1 MPWTIYR
8 YILKEL
14 LKLMAISSLVLVTM
28 ISFAAAIKPM
38 SEGLLGAGAMLKF
51 VGYSAPTM
59 LGFVLPFAGA
69 FASTLVFI
77 RMASD
82 NEVLA
87 CSASGI
93 SYAKVLAPVAALG
106 LVLTMS
112 LFYLSN
118 FVVPG
123 FYRAAAETLESDMLS
138 VLVTQLNQNRP
149 FTEIDGYVIYADS
162 AIQKPIPADTQED
175 IQKSA
180 PPGTA
185 ATKYIRLEGVAV
197 GELDENNVVRA
208 DSTAREANILLF
220 QGPQGS
226 FVTLKLIEAMR
237 YQPDVGELEYSQSLP
252 IGPID
257 IPSPFGD
264 DPKFFSWPQLRTL
277 YDEPDRFK
285 DVREAKMELA
295 KQVAVAELRTSIRQ
309 DMKDN
314 NGQTGVVLSAYNQGY
329 LIKSPS
335 VRTIRGALV
344 LKSAPG
350 RPITIE
356 YPVGTAQHPYDGPVQ
371 RRIEA
376 VSGRIA
382 IDAPS
387 ENQPGIEPTASIE
400 LSEVRL
406 FKVPGTEPITEKL
419 THPLPPLAWQ
429 NPVIDPETENKPISD
444 LLAAAGPHLTLSKN
458 VEIAKAG
465 LDRNLLKLNRKIIAQ
480 LHERAASAITCLILL
495 VFGAVLA
502 IHLKGQMPLVVF
514 IWSFLLAIV
523 SILVITMGQELAI
536 AKPSTVVSGLAFLWS
551 SNIGLALLTLVV
563 YKKLARN

>member
-28 ISFAAAIKPM
+28 ISFAAAIKPL

-69 FASTLVFI
+69 FSSTLVFI

-106 LVLTMS
+106 LVLTMG

-123 FYRAAAETLESDMLS
+123 FYRAAAETLEQDMMS

-162 AIQKPIPADTQED
+162 AKQYDAPSADELDLPQ
-175 IQKSA
+175 
-180 PPGTA
+180 GTLGPS
-185 ATKYIRLEGVAV
+185 KYIKLEGVAV
-197 GELDENNVVRA
+197 GMLDEQDIVRA
-208 DSTAREANILLF
+208 DSTAKEANILLF
-220 QGPQGS
+220 QGPEGS
-226 FVTLKLIEAMR
+226 YVTLKLLEVMR
-237 YQPDVGELEYSQSLP
+237 FQPDVGELEYSSSLP
-252 IGPID
+252 IGPWPLD
-257 IPSPFGD
+257 NPFGD
-264 DPKFFSWPQLRTL
+264 DPKFLSWPQLRQL
-277 YDEPDRFK
+277 YQQPDRFGS
-285 DVREAKMELA
+285 VQEAKMDLA
-295 KQVAVAELRTSIRQ
+295 SEIAVAELRTSIRQ
-309 DMKDN
+309 QMKEDD
-314 NGQTGVVLSAYNQGY
+314 GHTGVVLSGSRQGY
-329 LIKSPS
+329 RIVSPS
-335 VRTIRGALV
+335 VRTVRGAIV
-344 LKSAPG
+344 MKSIPG
-350 RPITIE
+350 RPITVE
-356 YPVGTAQHPYDGPVQ
+356 YPVGTAQHPYDGPVL

-382 IDAPS
+382 IHSPEDW
-387 ENQPGIEPTASIE
+387 QPGIEPTASIE
-400 LSEVRL
+400 LAEVKV
-406 FKVPGTEPITEKL
+406 FKLPGAEPITEKL
-419 THPLPPLAWQ
+419 SDTLPPMIWQ
-429 NPVIDPETENKPISD
+429 SPVIDPQIEDKSIEE
-444 LLAAAGPHLTLSKN
+444 LLNVAGQHLTLSKN
-458 VEIAKAG
+458 VSRAKG
-465 LDRNLLKLNRKIIAQ
+465 SLDTSLRKLGRKIIAQ

-514 IWSFLLAIV
+514 FWSFLLAVV
-523 SILVITMGQELAI
+523 SIIVINTGQTLAI
-536 AKPSTVVSGLAFLWS
+536 AKQSTVVSGLAVLWAG
-551 SNIGLALLTLVV
+551 NIGLALITFMV
-563 YKKLARN
+563 YRKLARN

>member
-14 LKLMAISSLVLVTM
+14 LKLMILSSLVLVTM

-38 SEGLLGAGAMLKF
+38 SDGLLGPGAMLKF

-69 FASTLVFI
+69 FSSTLVFI

-106 LVLTMS
+106 LVLTMG

-123 FYRAAAETLESDMLS
+123 FYRAAAETLESDMMS

-149 FTEIDGYVIYADS
+149 FTEIEGYVIYADA
-162 AIQKPIPADTQED
+162 AIQKPIPDAQRKILERDL
-175 IQKSA
+175 
-180 PPGTA
+180 PLGTFA
-185 ATKYIRLEGVAV
+185 AKHIKLQGVAV
-197 GELDENNVVRA
+197 GELDEKDVVRA

-220 QGPQGS
+220 QGPEGS
-226 FVTLKLIEAMR
+226 FFTLKLLDAMR
-237 YQPDVGELEYSQSLP
+237 TLPNAGDLEYSESAE

-264 DPKFFSWPQLRTL
+264 DPKFLSWPQLRRL
-277 YDEPDRFK
+277 YNDPDRFK
-285 DVREAKMELA
+285 DVQEAKLGLA
-295 KQVAVAELRTSIRQ
+295 RQVAVAELRTSIRQ
-309 DMKDN
+309 QMKN
-314 NGQTGVVLSAYNQGY
+314 ENGQTGVVLSSGRQGY

-335 VRTIRGALV
+335 VRTVRGALI
-344 LKSAPG
+344 LKAMPD

-356 YPVGTAQHPYDGPVQ
+356 YPIHTAEHPYDGPIQ

-376 VSGRIA
+376 QAGRIA
-382 IDAPS
+382 IEAPN
-387 ENQPGIEPTASIE
+387 EMQPILEPHASIE
-400 LSEVRL
+400 LSEVRM
-406 FKVPGTEPITEKL
+406 FRVPGTEAITEKL
-419 THPLPPLAWQ
+419 SHTIPQMGWPS
-429 NPVIDPETENKPISD
+429 PVIDPTLKDRPIND
-444 LLAAAGPHLTLSKN
+444 LIDTAGQHLTLSKN
-458 VEIAKAG
+458 VESA
-465 LDRNLLKLNRKIIAQ
+465 RLKLDTEIQKLGRKIVAQ

-514 IWSFLLAIV
+514 FWSFLLAVV
-523 SILVITMGQELAI
+523 SIIVISTGQTLAVT
-536 AKPSTVVSGLAFLWS
+536 KQSTVISGLAVLWAG
-551 SNIGLALLTLVV
+551 NFGLTLITFMV